1 MKPLVIA
8 RCGDSECFPENTFA
22 AFESAIRKGADGIEL
37 DVHLTTDNELIVHH
51 FFNLGSSDNGLGLV
65 GEHTLADLKSLDA
78 GSWFSPEFAG
88 LQKPTLA
95 EVLEL
100 CKGKV
105 RLEIELKDSS
115 LNALSRVIREIEE
128 FALSDDVEITTA
140 HYPLLVEVKKLNPHL
155 STGTFFLPP
164 PDWMPL
170 RLAQQQIIDWSS
182 QLDIQVVHLDL
193 ALITPE
199 FVGKLKQNNFIVY
212 GSNLDTVMDMQKAF
226 DLGIDVFSTGH
237 LSTALQVRDDRLKAN
252 QPTQEKA

>member
-8 RCGDSECFPENTFA
+8 RCGDSECFPENTLP
-22 AFESAIRKGADGIEL
+22 AFESAIRKSANGVEF
-37 DVHLTTDNELIVHH
+37 DVHLTLDNELIVHH
-51 FFNLGSSDNGLGLV
+51 FYNLGSSDNGTGLV
-65 GEHTLADLKSLDA
+65 GEHTLAELKSLDA

-115 LNALSRVIREIEE
+115 LNALSRVIREIEK
-128 FALSDDVEITTA
+128 FTLSDEVEITTA
-140 HYPLLVEVKKLNPHL
+140 HYPLLVEVKKLNSHL

-170 RLAQQQIIDWSS
+170 RLAQQQILDWSA
-182 QLDIQVVHLDL
+182 QLDIQVVHLNL

-199 FVGKLKQNNFIVY
+199 FVEELRQKKFIVY
-212 GSNLDTVMDMQKAF
+212 SSNLETVSDVQKAF
-226 DLGIDVFSTGH
+226 DLGVDAFSTGR

-252 QPTQEKA
+252 QPIQENV

>member
-1 MKPLVIA
+1 MRPLVIA
-8 RCGDSECFPENTFA
+8 RCGDSECFPENTLL
-22 AFESAIRKGADGIEL
+22 AFESAIKKGADGVEL
-37 DVHLTTDNELIVHH
+37 DVHLTTDDELIVHH
-51 FFNLGSSDNGLGLV
+51 FYNLGNSDNGAGLV
-65 GEHTLADLKSLDA
+65 GEYTLEELKSLDS

-115 LNALSRVIREIEE
+115 LHALHKVVREVEKLE
-128 FALSDDVEITTA
+128 LVDDVEITTV
-140 HYPLLVEVKKLNPHL
+140 HYPLLVHMKNLEPRL

-170 RLAQQQIIDWSS
+170 RLAQQQILDWSV
-182 QLDIQVVHLDL
+182 QLGIQVVHLNL

-199 FVGKLKQNNFIVY
+199 FVAKLKRNDLVVY
-212 GSNLDTVMDMQKAF
+212 GSNLDTVTDMQKAF
-226 DLGIDVFSTGH
+226 DLRMDAFSTGH
-237 LSTALQVRDDRLKAN
+237 LATALQVKNNMEENR
-252 QPTQEKA
+252 